1 MSAKSQKIE
10 VTSEKNRPLYF
21 DEALRTLPRDEFAR
35 NWASFPRRR
44 PRHQS
49 SNARSA

>member
-1 MSAKSQKIE
+1 MSTKPQKTE
-10 VTSEKNRPLYF
+10 VTSEKTRPLF
-21 DEALRTLPRDEFAR
+21 HDEALRVLSTKEFVR
-35 NWASFPRRR
+35 NWASFPHRR